1 MKFKDDIFW
10 IGLSLRRSKPP
21 DNMLLGKG
29 EENLPLKGA
38 SLHGQ
43 AHVEPNP
50 LGSSADACIKR
61 LNKKFAIPYAF
72 C

>member
-38 SLHGQ
+38 DLSCMNL
-43 AHVEPNP
+43 VNIVK
-50 LGSSADACIKR
+50 L
-61 LNKKFAIPYAF
+61 
-72 C
+72 